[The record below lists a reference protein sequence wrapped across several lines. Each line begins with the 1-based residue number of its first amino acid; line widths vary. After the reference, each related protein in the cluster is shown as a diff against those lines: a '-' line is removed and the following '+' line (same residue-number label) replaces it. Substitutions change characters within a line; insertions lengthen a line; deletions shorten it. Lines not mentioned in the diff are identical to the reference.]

1 MLENVMKQVIT
12 IFKSRTNDNNNKLM
26 PVFHIMVSGSI
37 IHLTPKLL
45 VDINRKVC
53 WWIEAKKLRY
63 LDNIFMLVNQP
74 NRKICQTILLSYDR
88 YMYDTYQKFEMVAE
102 VQKTFS

>member
-1 MLENVMKQVIT
+1 MKQVIT

-74 NRKICQTILLSYDR
+74 NRKICQSVLLSFDR
-88 YMYDTYQKFEMVAE
+88 YVCDTYQLFKVVAKA
-102 VQKTFS
+102 QNIFT